1 MQPIETKY
9 KGYRFR
15 SRLEARWAVFLD
27 HLKTDWTYESEGFVL
42 QGTWYLPD
50 FYVKD
55 WSCWIEIKP
64 TTPSGPELKKAKLL
78 ADESGACVLLIAGD
92 PWVNKHKASYNIT
105 FFSADDPDRS
115 GTDGWEFGQGR
126 RCEDEIWLMSD
137 NYGAFTLR
145 PIPHE
150 RDDKYPLGGGYAT
163 NIVAAL
169 SAARSARFEHGQSG
183 GV

>member
-27 HLKTDWTYESEGFVL
+27 YLNADWTYESEGFIL

-50 FYVKD
+50 FYVAD

-64 TTPSGPELKKAKLL
+64 SAPSDAEIAKAQLL
-78 ADESGACVLLIAGD
+78 AESSGKRVLLIAGD
-92 PWVNKHKASYNIT
+92 PWVDQQHKTSYRIT
-105 FFSADDPDRS
+105 YFAADGTHRS
-115 GTDGWEFGQGR
+115 GTDRWEFGQGR
-126 RCEDEIWLMSD
+126 RCEDEIWLLSD
-137 NYGAFTLR
+137 DYGAFPLR

-150 RDDKYPLGGGYAT
+150 RDDKYPLGGSYAS

-169 SAARSARFEHGQSG
+169 SAARGARFEHGESG
-183 GV
+183 